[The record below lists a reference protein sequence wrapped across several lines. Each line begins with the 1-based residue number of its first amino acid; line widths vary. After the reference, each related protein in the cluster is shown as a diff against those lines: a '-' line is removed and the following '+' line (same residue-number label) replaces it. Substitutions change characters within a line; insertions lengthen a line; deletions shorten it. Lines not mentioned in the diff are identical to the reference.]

1 MRVSGWS
8 AFLLW
13 GLVGGLYA
21 LACLAMMSIGIYIL
35 LIAIVT
41 TIVATRTLKVWPEI
55 LGLAVGAPAAILWI
69 AVRAWDLP
77 RCGPGERDG
86 VAISAVSGSW
96 SVETGAYSETYS
108 ETGRIGCTELEVRFL
123 VWTASALAAATL
135 VAYIRARNRA
145 RMLD

>member
-8 AFLLW
+8 GFLLW

-35 LIAIVT
+35 VIAIVT
-41 TIVATRTLKVWPEI
+41 TIVATRTLRVWPEI
-55 LGLAVGAPAAILWI
+55 LGLGVGAPAAIMWI

-86 VAISAVSGSW
+86 VAAVSASGSW
-96 SVETGAYSETYS
+96 SVQTGAYSET
-108 ETGRIGCTELEVRFL
+108 GRVGCTELEVRFL
-123 VWTASALAAATL
+123 IWTAIALAAATL
-135 VAYIRARNRA
+135 VAYIRARR
-145 RMLD
+145 RRESLE

>member
-8 AFLLW
+8 GVLLW

-35 LIAIVT
+35 PIAIVT
-41 TIVATRTLKVWPEI
+41 TIVATRTLRVWPEI
-55 LGLAVGAPAAILWI
+55 LGLAVGAPAAIMWI

-86 VAISAVSGSW
+86 VTVSASGSW
-96 SVETGAYSETYS
+96 SVQTGAYSEAM
-108 ETGRIGCTELEVRFL
+108 RIGCTELEVRFL
-123 VWTASALAAATL
+123 IWTAIALAAATL

-145 RMLD
+145 RIAEVTRP